1 MYKKLAIIAVAVSML
16 SGCAATQV
24 AISKRT
30 LDVQTKM
37 TDTIFLDPV
46 EPSERTVLVQ
56 VRNTSD
62 KPDFDIAQDVK
73 AAIAAKGYRVVEDPK
88 KAHYILQA
96 NILQVGKTSPTAAE
110 SMFSGGFG
118 ASINAATTSAL
129 GGAMLAGALGTNG
142 RDAMGAAMV
151 FGIGETIAGAMVKD
165 VYFSAITDLQVQE
178 RIEAGSQPADFK
190 SKHTLKQGN
199 SGSSEVNYA
208 KKSDM
213 QMYQTRIMSMANKV
227 NLEFTEAAPE
237 LRQGLVR
244 SISGMF

>member
-1 MYKKLAIIAVAVSML
+1 MYKKLAIIAVATSLL

-46 EPSERTVLVQ
+46 EQSERTVLVQ
-56 VRNTSD
+56 IRNTSD

-73 AAIAAKGYRVVEDPK
+73 AAIAAKGYRLVEDPK

-110 SMFSGGFG
+110 SLFRGGFG
-118 ASINAATTSAL
+118 ASINAATTGAL
-129 GGAMLAGALGTNG
+129 GGAMIAGALGSNG

-178 RIEAGSQPADFK
+178 RIEAGTADLK
-190 SKHTLKQGN
+190 SKHVLKQGN

-213 QMYQTRIMSMANKV
+213 QIYQTRIMSMANKV
-227 NLEFTEAAPE
+227 NLEFPEAAPE